1 MIPFSI
7 KVFFF
12 KIWQFLLKISTP
24 LLFFSTPE
32 LFTGPGSSLRLCE
45 HIAKTGVKNL
55 LVVTDNMLVKIGL
68 LNPMLEKLKQLGVNP
83 MVYDGVQPNPTIEQI
98 ENGLA
103 ILKQNNCTAILAIGG
118 GSSIDAAKVIAARA
132 TNPYKIVH
140 MSVLMRVLFK
150 LLPLYVVPTTAGT
163 GSEVT
168 IAAVVSDPSATRKFA
183 IMSPRLV
190 PIAAALDGALM
201 TGLPPPI
208 TAATGM
214 DALTHAVEA
223 YISRNR
229 TKKTDAEALDA
240 TRLIMQN
247 LPTAVK
253 NGANVE
259 ARQNMALASFKAGVA
274 FTTAGVGYVHAIAH
288 NFGAYYH
295 VPHGLANAIILP
307 RVLEFSKPKL
317 HRAPRQARGGERPEK
332 RQRERS
338 GIGRRLH
345 PSGARDERG
354 LRHPDA
360 GRQAQGGGHSRDHRQ
375 GAVRG
380 ASLLRRAALHGQ
392 ARVRGLYP
400 ADAAAGSLKGPE
412 HAHALSLTI
421 IGSSCRQRATNR
433 RGILSETH

>member
-1 MIPFSI
+1 MIPFAI

-12 KIWQFLLKISTP
+12 RIWQFLLKISTP
-24 LLFFSTPE
+24 LLFFRTQK
-32 LFTGPGSSLRLCE
+32 LFTGAGSSLQLCE
-45 HIAKTGVKNL
+45 HIAGTGVKSL
-55 LVVTDNMLVKIGL
+55 LVVTDAMLVKIGL
-68 LNPMLEKLKQLGVNP
+68 LKPLLEKIEQLGVKP
-83 MVYDGVQPNPTIEQI
+83 VVYDGVLPNPTIEQI

-103 ILKQNNCTAILAIGG
+103 LLKKENCTAILAIGG

-132 TNPYKIVH
+132 TNPYKIAN
-140 MSVLMRVLFK
+140 MSGLMRVAFK
-150 LLPLYVVPTTAGT
+150 LLPMYAVPTTAGT

-168 IAAVVSDPSATRKFA
+168 IAAVVSDPANTRKFA

-190 PIAAALDGALM
+190 PLAAALDGALM

-223 YISRNR
+223 FISRNR
-229 TKKTDAEALDA
+229 TSKTDAEALEA

-253 NGANVE
+253 NGADVT

-307 RVLEFSKPKL
+307 RVLDFSKPACTERLALLAEASGLKKGNESAAQLADAFIARIRAMNQEFGIPTQVDKL
-317 HRAPRQARGGERPEK
+317 REQDIAEITGKALFEAHLYYAVPRYMDRPECEAFIRTMLPK
-332 RQRERS
+332 
-338 GIGRRLH
+338 
-345 PSGARDERG
+345 
-354 LRHPDA
+354 
-360 GRQAQGGGHSRDHRQ
+360 
-375 GAVRG
+375 
-380 ASLLRRAALHGQ
+380 AA
-392 ARVRGLYP
+392 
-400 ADAAAGSLKGPE
+400 
-412 HAHALSLTI
+412 
-421 IGSSCRQRATNR
+421 
-433 RGILSETH
+433 

>member
-1 MIPFSI
+1 MIFAI

-12 KIWQFLLKISTP
+12 RIWQFLLKLSTP
-24 LLFFSTPE
+24 LLFFRTPE

-45 HIAKTGVKNL
+45 HIAGTGVKSL
-55 LVVTDNMLVKIGL
+55 LVVTDAMLVKIGL
-68 LNPMLEKLKQLGVNP
+68 LNPLLDKLKQLGVSAV
-83 MVYDGVQPNPTIEQI
+83 VYDGVLPNPTIEQI

-103 ILKQNNCTAILAIGG
+103 LLKQQKCAAILAIGG

-140 MSVLMRVLFK
+140 MSGLLRVAFK
-150 LLPLYVVPTTAGT
+150 LLPMYAVPTTAGT

-168 IAAVVSDPSATRKFA
+168 IAAVVSDPASTRKFA

-190 PIAAALDGALM
+190 PLAAALDGALM

-223 YISRNR
+223 YVSRNR
-229 TKKTDAEALDA
+229 TKKTDLEATEA

-247 LPTAVK
+247 LPVAVRDGK
-253 NGANVE
+253 NVE

-307 RVLEFSKPKL
+307 RVLEFSMPDVAGRLAELAAVSGLK
-317 HRAPRQARGGERPEK
+317 QGGESDEQLARAFIQRIKDMNREFGIPTQVDKLREQDIPEIAGKALFEAHAFYAVPRYMDRPECEAFI
-332 RQRERS
+332 RQM
-338 GIGRRLH
+338 L
-345 PSGARDERG
+345 PK
-354 LRHPDA
+354 
-360 GRQAQGGGHSRDHRQ
+360 
-375 GAVRG
+375 
-380 ASLLRRAALHGQ
+380 AA
-392 ARVRGLYP
+392 
-400 ADAAAGSLKGPE
+400 
-412 HAHALSLTI
+412 
-421 IGSSCRQRATNR
+421 
-433 RGILSETH
+433 